1 MFSKVPELVGR
12 SGSMLLH
19 FYSDVAYNMTGFNI
33 TFSVDAC
40 PTENTELTCSGHGTC
55 DPSSGQCSCDQDF
68 KGAACSAP
76 ACPGNCGNGGTG
88 ACNKKEKRCECF
100 PGYTGDSCSQSVS
113 DGFWR
118 ILSADDADSVLP
130 AARTS
135 HSAMVDEFG
144 KMWVVGGEMF
154 SRRRTRHMVATWEGA
169 GDLSLGGATASIGF
183 WKEVHANSDKGP
195 SARYGHSA
203 VIHERKVRNHIVF
216 TSDIRSDLSLS
227 LTNK

>member
-1 MFSKVPELVGR
+1 
-12 SGSMLLH
+12 MLLH

-55 DPSSGQCSCDQDF
+55 DPSSGDCSCDQDF

-100 PGYTGDSCSQSVS
+100 PGYTGDSCSQSVG

-135 HSAMVDEFG
+135 HSSMVDEFG

-169 GDLSLGGATASIGF
+169 GDLSLGGATASNGF

-203 VIHERKVRNHIVF
+203 VIHERKVRNHIAF
-216 TSDIRSDLSLS
+216 ASDIR
-227 LTNK
+227 